1 MLCLFYL
8 NLICKHEFYE
18 LFSGFLN
25 QYKKP
30 KIMIVGLYSI
40 DSRLFVLPCLLLPIR
55 SSNREK
61 EEKQTDIKWHVERLS
76 DKITFTFQFLLS
88 TKSVWTE
95 MKKVKNIGQGCRH
108 SSVDS
113 SVPSILPPRVR
124 VPSTPSMLFQLIL
137 FKLYICHLNWNVKR
151 TKIYKKRPGLAHF

>member
-1 MLCLFYL
+1 
-8 NLICKHEFYE
+8 
-18 LFSGFLN
+18 
-25 QYKKP
+25 
-30 KIMIVGLYSI
+30 MIVGLYSI

-113 SVPSILPPRVR
+113 SVPSILPPRV
-124 VPSTPSMLFQLIL
+124 
-137 FKLYICHLNWNVKR
+137 
-151 TKIYKKRPGLAHF
+151 